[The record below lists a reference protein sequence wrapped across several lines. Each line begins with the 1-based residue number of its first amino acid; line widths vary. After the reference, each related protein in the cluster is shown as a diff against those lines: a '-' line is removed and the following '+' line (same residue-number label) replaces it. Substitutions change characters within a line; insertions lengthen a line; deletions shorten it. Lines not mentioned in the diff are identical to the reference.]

1 MKDKKEGEE
10 SSLWY
15 VIFLVAFLVVTVF
28 LSSCLY
34 CYAQKMSQLEE
45 QLQLISDSI
54 ENSQTEIGMNTNI
67 LSYMESE
74 MTNYREFIQR
84 EREYLM
90 WLLGVL
96 IGGII
101 MLLSFFGWSTKKEIK
116 ESVKEIFQKKAKD
129 IIEEKMIEY
138 ISDPDNENGS
148 TQKRLE
154 YLRDAVTRE
163 ENHQKMRIKFLTQQR
178 KLEGEKVLKDAQELL
193 SKKGLNIQKEEKID
207 FDRLIQKSDDEIR
220 EYFNKF
226 FGECDILVY
235 EVNYLEELAKKES
248 PSNDNNSDN
257 DNNSNQEIKAIYKK
271 ISELA
276 GKDHYCIFYVPRIEG
291 KRLDLNSSVYY
302 AIANTGIPL
311 IQQILTLLDC

>member
-34 CYAQKMSQLEE
+34 CHAQKMSQLEE

-74 MTNYREFIQR
+74 MANYREFIQR

-101 MLLSFFGWSTKKEIK
+101 MLLGFFGWSTKKEIK
-116 ESVKEIFQKKAKD
+116 ESVKEIFQKKAED
-129 IIEEKMIEY
+129 IIEKKMIEY
-138 ISDPDNENGS
+138 ISDPNNENGS

-154 YLRDAVTRE
+154 YLRNAVTRE
-163 ENHQKMRIKFLTQQR
+163 ENHQKMRIKFFTQKE
-178 KLEGEKVLKDAQELL
+178 KLKGEQVLKDARELL
-193 SKKGLNIQKEEKID
+193 SNKGLNIQKEEKID
-207 FDRLIQKSDDEIR
+207 FGQLIQKSDDEIKR
-220 EYFNKF
+220 YFNKF
-226 FGECDILVY
+226 FNECDILVY
-235 EVNYLEELAKKES
+235 EVNYLEELEES
-248 PSNDNNSDN
+248 SNSDSS
-257 DNNSNQEIKAIYKK
+257 SNREIRAIYKI

-276 GKDHYCIFYVPRIEG
+276 EKDHYCIFYVPTPSGIGR
-291 KRLDLNSSVYY
+291 KPLVLNSSVYC

>member
-1 MKDKKEGEE
+1 MKDKKEWEE
-10 SSLWY
+10 SSLWC

-34 CYAQKMSQLEE
+34 CHAQKMSQLEE
-45 QLQLISDSI
+45 QLQLISDGI

-96 IGGII
+96 VGGII

-138 ISDPDNENGS
+138 ISDPNNESVS

-193 SKKGLNIQKEEKID
+193 SSKGLNIQEEKID
-207 FDRLIQKSDDEIR
+207 FGQLIQKSDDEIKR
-220 EYFNKF
+220 YFNKF
-226 FGECDILVY
+226 FNECDILVY
-235 EVNYLEELAKKES
+235 EVNYLEELEKS
-248 PSNDNNSDN
+248 SNSNS
-257 DNNSNQEIKAIYKK
+257 NSNQEIKAIYKI

-276 GKDHYCIFYVPRIEG
+276 GKDHYCIFYVPTPSGIG
-291 KRLDLNSSVYY
+291 CKPLDLNSSVYC